1 MLMETIVCSA
11 KNGKE
16 KRLRKLLETRIT
28 FRKRFDSCHNAWVCQ
43 SADGIGTFSSNPFIH
58 QKRRGKNSEK
68 IQEKLDP
75 KDGGIESCL
84 LGPPL
89 VGMFIFEGKYNKG
102 HYCYLIMNTIGV

>member
-11 KNGKE
+11 KSGKE

-43 SADGIGTFSSNPFIH
+43 SADGTGTFLVQSIYSTEEAWKKI
-58 QKRRGKNSEK
+58 SEK

-89 VGMFIFEGKYNKG
+89 VGMFIFEEK
-102 HYCYLIMNTIGV
+102 I

>member
-1 MLMETIVCSA
+1 MKGTL
-11 KNGKE
+11 E

-28 FRKRFDSCHNAWVCQ
+28 FRKRFDSCRNAWVCQ
-43 SADGIGTFSSNPFIH
+43 SADGSGTFLVQSIYSTEEAWKKI
-58 QKRRGKNSEK
+58 SEN

-89 VGMFIFEGKYNKG
+89 LGMFIFEG
-102 HYCYLIMNTIGV
+102 